1 MNVYGLTFSFQS
13 PSMLSLRGPE
23 MEERADR
30 LPPIRQDLVLV
41 TIISIIIIIIIIV
54 FIVIIIRSYHHII
67 SRRSVSKV

>member
-1 MNVYGLTFSFQS
+1 MKVYRLTFSFQS

-41 TIISIIIIIIIIV
+41 TIISTSSSGGGRTLPLI
-54 FIVIIIRSYHHII
+54 HIHI
-67 SRRSVSKV
+67 QLIHL